1 MYGSKA
7 ECANDVYR
15 MGLVTMMDH
24 DEMLTSDF
32 DLEDRVFIV
41 QSDVETEVWVQAGF
55 AESTRKQKTI

>member
-1 MYGSKA
+1 
-7 ECANDVYR
+7 
-15 MGLVTMMDH
+15 MMDH